1 MRLNLWH
8 RLYAFLFLSGLG
20 VGARH
25 LWENRDAASV
35 QKSFFAYIH
44 DCHDGD
50 TCRARG
56 PRNIN
61 LTLRLIGIDAPE
73 LESRKGAYPAQA
85 FATEARDYL
94 RSRSVG
100 RRLRVDIFG
109 SDRYGRYLTEIFDG
123 EKSINRELVEQ
134 GYAFAYRYRNQVLN
148 WAAEAERSAKER
160 GLGLWALRIRPE
172 EPKIHRQKSRF
183 SRSNRAQ
190 QLRHEP

>member
-1 MRLNLWH
+1 M
-8 RLYAFLFLSGLG
+8 
-20 VGARH
+20 GARYV
-25 LWENRDAASV
+25 WENRGAASV
-35 QKSFFAYIH
+35 QKSFVADIL

-73 LESRKGAYPAQA
+73 LESRKGAYAAQA

-100 RRLRVDIFG
+100 HRLRVDIFG
-109 SDRYGRYLTEIFDG
+109 SDRYGRYLAEIFDG

-172 EPKIHRQKSRF
+172 EPKIHRQKSRL